1 MVKINKVPEC
11 QIGALPFALP
21 KSAVYYRTTESE
33 LQRSKIQIANN
44 LLIEYH
50 NKENFHQ
57 YSNILKDPKIKYPV
71 KKPNKKQP
79 EREETINNFP
89 NPS

>member
-1 MVKINKVPEC
+1 VIKINKIPDS

-44 LLIEYH
+44 VLIGYH
-50 NKENFHQ
+50 NKENFH
-57 YSNILKDPKIKYPV
+57 
-71 KKPNKKQP
+71 
-79 EREETINNFP
+79 
-89 NPS
+89 